1 MSVTIP
7 LLIPASCRVSFYAS
21 RVTDVTEF
29 SMSNRHFWRFSFCVF
44 SALSSVWDV
53 LENQKFLHI
62 SHLSVLC
69 IHTFLPFFF
78 EQGINKDIN
87 GADNYNISFPISFTS
102 SLLYA
107 KSSEY
112 TKTSTRMNVAPQA
125 WNSTKSNKTSAVFLQ
140 NAIDPS
146 ALSVSV
152 ICVGY

>member
-78 EQGINKDIN
+78 EQGGKIQETGKNVDVR
-87 GADNYNISFPISFTS
+87 FPIEFSIFLGSAAAGEYSWSGIDNVVRTCG
-102 SLLYA
+102 
-107 KSSEY
+107 KSGLIVCYETDEY
-112 TKTSTRMNVAPQA
+112 DFRWIA
-125 WNSTKSNKTSAVFLQ
+125 FG
-140 NAIDPS
+140 I
-146 ALSVSV
+146 
-152 ICVGY
+152 